1 MTNTPQRSLP
11 NGVHRAAPQI
21 NGFARRAP
29 SMSRDGSTVGSL
41 GAPAAP
47 GDEEEREEDP
57 VHIMLKA
64 RWAQTE
70 PSIAA
75 LFGTA
80 EERAQLVRPSSS
92 GNNASAQ
99 AARPEDSA
107 KPSAPPK
114 KAART
119 IEDDYGDDDDE
130 EEEDEAEQQSPLK
143 LKGKA
148 ALPNGMAAPA
158 VRSPMP
164 TSHPP
169 IARTNTN
176 TSSEQAKSSEDVR
189 KQLDDEKRA
198 AAENAKRMFQEMFF
212 TFENDRD
219 AMLEQAKLDELDREV
234 ENELSGDPNASPNAQ
249 ATSAPVVTT
258 QGTLGSAD
266 LGASSLTLKHLI
278 ARIDMKRDMVR
289 ASDNQLRTLISEVR
303 KGRSKWASEDR
314 VGQEELYEAAEKVL
328 MELKARTDYVQPFL
342 QRVSKREAP
351 DYYNIIKTPMD
362 IGSMIK
368 KLKQFAYKSKQE
380 FVEDLYL
387 IWNNCLKYN
396 TSPELPIRRK
406 ALYMQ
411 KETNKLVPLIPDITV
426 RDRAEVEAEE
436 RRARAGEDDESDED
450 DAPIMASRGRKAPKK
465 GGKSGPSAARKAP
478 PSVEV
483 DDQSTPQPEG
493 KPLLHTSAS
502 NLRNEYLRADSEAHD
517 ASSAGFN
524 TPPPPGTAT
533 PGLNGV
539 HGSGAHGSQADVME
553 IDGIGGSAVGLHQED
568 ADEDDAE
575 FKTWKQVTMKDRAAA
590 AAERNRLFRGVHLN
604 PDEPAILRS
613 KAGMRRWVRQQKML
627 SVDKSQDAEGGAD
640 EDNEA
645 SATGETLAEGIE
657 KDEDSTLPD
666 YYHPLSSIPDMKTK
680 WDWTTDSEGYV
691 VPQTDAYMRM
701 FPKNTF
707 NTPEGA
713 LAERMEGNMRQM
725 QDTRKVCAKI
735 GIVKQMQIQAQTY
748 QNQFQKYDP
757 EPFAEA
763 DIGPVVVSEDGPL
776 MAPWVCRAALK
787 RSVGKVFY
795 HAGFEDF
802 QPSAI
807 ETVTDVA
814 GEYFRKLAEN
824 FSCFREQPKADGET
838 PRYNYEEQVLHS
850 LHENGVDLE
859 GLETY
864 VKDDVERLTTKL
876 GVVHERMKAH
886 LADLLVSNATNVAE
900 SGLSLTYH
908 SDPPL
913 AITLVQTVSVPL
925 TMVASNSSAATSPRT
940 LTKTSSASASSVWQ
954 TNLAWKVLVC
964 LCTCFKIAST
974 AATRHK
980 TKVQLPAM
988 VPHSQHRLRTT
999 LSAWTPCPTTS
1010 ASCKNSSAKSC
1021 ARTTTRPLSKTKT
1034 CRRNNASPSL
1044 ACRPRVRSRRLA
1056 SDRFVNSSK
1065 RRRRSG
1071 SSKRTR
1077 NSRRRSA
1084 SSSYRCRSEEMTE
1097 TSRRKSTGTLMAR
1110 CLAPR
1115 A

>member
-1 MTNTPQRSLP
+1 MTHTPQRPPLP
-11 NGVHRAAPQI
+11 NPLLHRAAPAL

-29 SMSRDGSTVGSL
+29 SLSRDASVAASL
-41 GAPAAP
+41 GVTAAP
-47 GDEEEREEDP
+47 GEEEEREDDP
-57 VHIMLKA
+57 VHILLKA
-64 RWAQTE
+64 RLAQTE
-70 PSIAA
+70 PVIAA
-75 LFGTA
+75 LFGTDGQ
-80 EERAQLVRPSSS
+80 RARIARPSPS
-92 GNNASAQ
+92 GHHE

-107 KPSAPPK
+107 KPSAAPK

-119 IEDDYGDDDDE
+119 IVDDYGDDDDE
-130 EEEDEAEQQSPLK
+130 EDEEETEQQSPLK
-143 LKGKA
+143 SKGKA
-148 ALPNGMAAPA
+148 VLPNGLAAPT
-158 VRSPMP
+158 VRSPLP
-164 TSHPP
+164 GGHPP

-176 TSSEQAKSSEDVR
+176 TSSDQAKSSEDVR

-198 AAENAKRMFQEMFF
+198 AAENAKRAFQTMFF

-219 AMLEQAKLDELDREV
+219 AMLEQQKLDDLDREV
-234 ENELSGDPNASPNAQ
+234 ENEISGDPNASPNAQ
-249 ATSAPVVTT
+249 TTSAPAAAT

-351 DYYNIIKTPMD
+351 DYYNVIKTPMD
-362 IGSMIK
+362 IGTMIK

-406 ALYMQ
+406 ALHMQ

-436 RRARAGEDDESDED
+436 RRARAGEDDDSDED

-493 KPLLHTSAS
+493 KPPIHASTSH
-502 NLRNEYLRADSEAHD
+502 LRNEHLRADSEAHD
-517 ASSAGFN
+517 ATSAGFN
-524 TPPPPGTAT
+524 TPPPVGTAT
-533 PGLNGV
+533 PGINGL

-553 IDGIGGSAVGLHQED
+553 IDGIPGSTLGLHHED

-590 AAERNRLFRGVHLN
+590 AAERSRLFRGTHLN

-613 KAGMRRWVRQQKML
+613 KAGMRRWMRQQKML
-627 SVDKSQDAEGGAD
+627 SADGAPQDANGDVDD
-640 EDNEA
+640 EDLRA
-645 SATGETLAEGIE
+645 STTGETLAEGIE

-666 YYHPLSSIPDMKTK
+666 YYHPLSSIPDMRTK
-680 WDWTTDSEGYV
+680 WDWVTDSEGHV

-701 FPKNTF
+701 FPRETF
-707 NTPEGA
+707 KTPGGA
-713 LAERMEGNMRQM
+713 LAERMEGNIRQM

-763 DIGPVVVSEDGPL
+763 DIGPVVVSEEGPL

-787 RSVGKVFY
+787 RSVGKIFY

-802 QPSAI
+802 QPSAL

-824 FSCFREQPKADGET
+824 FNCFRGQPKVDPQT

-876 GVVHERMKAH
+876 DVVHERMKAH
-886 LADLLVSNATNVAE
+886 LADLLVSEPLAINFP
-900 SGLSLTYH
+900 GIPSLTQP
-908 SDPPL
+908 SDPPS
-913 AITLVQTVSVPL
+913 ATTQAQTASAPS
-925 TMVASNSSAATSPRT
+925 TTAASNSSAATSPKT
-940 LTKTSSASASSVWQ
+940 STKTFSASANSASPQSSASNPSPCPCTSSK
-954 TNLAWKVLVC
+954 TA
-964 LCTCFKIAST
+964 FT
-974 AATRHK
+974 AATKQPMPAPSPPTASASPHHRPTTPSAPTLCKPKLGSCK
-980 TKVQLPAM
+980 TFSAKNCEKITTKR
-988 VPHSQHRLRTT
+988 SWRTRICRRSSGFRSRGCRLRGR
-999 LSAWTPCPTTS
+999 LVRHARGLFGSS
-1010 ASCKNSSAKSC
+1010 SRLRRRRESC
-1021 ARTTTRPLSKTKT
+1021 R
-1034 CRRNNASPSL
+1034 
-1044 ACRPRVRSRRLA
+1044 
-1056 SDRFVNSSK
+1056 
-1065 RRRRSG
+1065 RRRRS
-1071 SSKRTR
+1071 
-1077 NSRRRSA
+1077 
-1084 SSSYRCRSEEMTE
+1084 
-1097 TSRRKSTGTLMAR
+1097 
-1110 CLAPR
+1110 
-1115 A
+1115 

>member
-1 MTNTPQRSLP
+1 MTNTPQRPLP
-11 NGVHRAAPQI
+11 NGLHRAAPTL

-29 SMSRDGSTVGSL
+29 SLSRDASVAGSL
-41 GAPAAP
+41 GVPAAP
-47 GDEEEREEDP
+47 GEEEEREDDP
-57 VHIMLKA
+57 LHILLKA
-64 RWAQTE
+64 RCAQTE
-70 PSIAA
+70 ASIAA
-75 LFGTA
+75 LFGTDGQ
-80 EERAQLVRPSSS
+80 RARTARSSS
-92 GNNASAQ
+92 PSGDRESAP
-99 AARPEDSA
+99 AATSEDSA
-107 KPSAPPK
+107 KPSAPVK

-119 IEDDYGDDDDE
+119 IEDDYGDDDDD
-130 EEEDEAEQQSPLK
+130 EEDEEAEQQSPLK
-143 LKGKA
+143 SKGKA
-148 ALPNGMAAPA
+148 AQPNGMPAPA

-164 TSHPP
+164 GSHPP

-198 AAENAKRMFQEMFF
+198 AAENAKHAFQSMFF

-219 AMLEQAKLDELDREV
+219 AMLEQQKLDELDRDV
-234 ENELSGDPNASPNAQ
+234 ENEISGDPNASPNAQ
-249 ATSAPVVTT
+249 ATSAPVATT

-351 DYYNIIKTPMD
+351 DYYNVIKTPMD

-380 FVEDLYL
+380 FVEDLHL

-406 ALYMQ
+406 ALHMQ
-411 KETNKLVPLIPDITV
+411 KETNKLVPLIPEITV

-493 KPLLHTSAS
+493 RPPTHASAS
-502 NLRNEYLRADSEAHD
+502 HLRNEYLRADSEVHD

-524 TPPPPGTAT
+524 TPPPAGTAT
-533 PGLNGV
+533 PGMNGI
-539 HGSGAHGSQADVME
+539 HGSGARGSQSDVME
-553 IDGIGGSAVGLHQED
+553 IDAIGGSAISLHQED
-568 ADEDDAE
+568 ADEDDAD

-590 AAERNRLFRGVHLN
+590 AAERNRLFRGDHLN

-613 KAGMRRWVRQQKML
+613 RAGMRRWMRQQKML
-627 SVDKSQDAEGGAD
+627 TVDGATQDANGDAEE
-640 EDNEA
+640 EDVGA

-666 YYHPLSSIPDMKTK
+666 YYHPLSAIPDMKTK

-701 FPKNTF
+701 FPKDTF
-707 NTPEGA
+707 KTPSGA
-713 LAERMEGNMRQM
+713 LADRMEGNIRQM

-763 DIGPVVVSEDGPL
+763 DIGPVVVSEEGPL

-787 RSVGKVFY
+787 RSVGKIFY

-802 QPSAI
+802 QPSAL
-807 ETVTDVA
+807 ESVTDVA

-824 FSCFREQPKADGET
+824 FSCFREQPKIDVET

-886 LADLLVSNATNVAE
+886 LADLLVST
-900 SGLSLTYH
+900 SHT
-908 SDPPL
+908 
-913 AITLVQTVSVPL
+913 T
-925 TMVASNSSAATSPRT
+925 TSPKPHN
-940 LTKTSSASASSVWQ
+940 LQ
-954 TNLAWKVLVC
+954 TNP
-964 LCTCFKIAST
+964 T
-974 AATRHK
+974 A
-980 TKVQLPAM
+980 P
-988 VPHSQHRLRTT
+988 
-999 LSAWTPCPTTS
+999 
-1010 ASCKNSSAKSC
+1010 
-1021 ARTTTRPLSKTKT
+1021 
-1034 CRRNNASPSL
+1034 
-1044 ACRPRVRSRRLA
+1044 RPRRP
-1056 SDRFVNSSK
+1056 
-1065 RRRRSG
+1065 RRRRRRRRLQRRQRAIRRRRLRRRPRRRLLRLPRARPRRRIRPRKPQRASPPPPKPPAQRPPSAERRPHRFQRRLIRFAAG
-1071 SSKRTR
+1071 LRLARRRDAAEPHRDRAGLFPREAAKEP
-1077 NSRRRSA
+1077 RRSA
-1084 SSSYRCRSEEMTE
+1084 C
-1097 TSRRKSTGTLMAR
+1097 
-1110 CLAPR
+1110 
-1115 A
+1115 

>member
-1 MTNTPQRSLP
+1 MTFTPQRPLP
-11 NGVHRAAPQI
+11 NALHRAASHI
-21 NGFARRAP
+21 NGSARRAP
-29 SMSRDGSTVGSL
+29 SLSRDASVAASL

-47 GDEEEREEDP
+47 GEEEEREDDP
-57 VHIMLKA
+57 LHILLKA
-64 RWAQTE
+64 RCAQTE
-70 PSIAA
+70 ASIAA
-75 LFGTA
+75 LFGSDGQ
-80 EERAQLVRPSSS
+80 RARVATPSPS
-92 GNNASAQ
+92 GEHAPANQHATGS
-99 AARPEDSA
+99 EDSA

-119 IEDDYGDDDDE
+119 IEDDYGDDDDD
-130 EEEDEAEQQSPLK
+130 EEEDETEQQSPLK
-143 LKGKA
+143 SKGKA
-148 ALPNGMAAPA
+148 ALPNGMPAPA
-158 VRSPMP
+158 VRSPIP
-164 TSHPP
+164 GGRTP

-176 TSSEQAKSSEDVR
+176 TSSEQAKTSEDVR

-198 AAENAKRMFQEMFF
+198 TAESAKLAFQSMFW

-219 AMLEQAKLDELDREV
+219 AMLEQQKLDELDREV

-249 ATSAPVVTT
+249 ATSAPAAAT

-362 IGSMIK
+362 IGTMIK

-396 TSPELPIRRK
+396 ISPELPIRRK
-406 ALYMQ
+406 ALHMQ

-436 RRARAGEDDESDED
+436 RRARAGEDDDSDED

-483 DDQSTPQPEG
+483 DDQSTPQPDV
-493 KPLLHTSAS
+493 KPPLHTTAS
-502 NLRNEYLRADSEAHD
+502 GLRNEYLRADSEAHD
-517 ASSAGFN
+517 VSSAGFN
-524 TPPPPGTAT
+524 TPPPAGTAT
-533 PGLNGV
+533 PGINGV

-553 IDGIGGSAVGLHQED
+553 IDGIAGSTMGLHQED

-590 AAERNRLFRGVHLN
+590 AAERKRLFRGTHLN
-604 PDEPAILRS
+604 PEEPAILRS
-613 KAGMRRWVRQQKML
+613 KAGMRRWMRQQKML
-627 SVDKSQDAEGGAD
+627 SVDNASQDANGDTGD
-640 EDNEA
+640 EDNGA

-666 YYHPLSSIPDMKTK
+666 YYHPLSSIPDMQSNWEWK
-680 WDWTTDSEGYV
+680 TDSEGYV

-701 FPKNTF
+701 FPKETF
-707 NTPEGA
+707 KTPGGA
-713 LAERMEGNMRQM
+713 LADRMEGNIRQM

-763 DIGPVVVSEDGPL
+763 GIGPVVVSEEGPL

-802 QPSAI
+802 QPSAL
-807 ETVTDVA
+807 ETITDVA

-824 FSCFREQPKADGET
+824 FSCFREQPKVDSGT

-850 LHENGVDLE
+850 LHENGIDLD

-876 GVVHERMKAH
+876 SVVHERMKAH
-886 LADLLVSNATNVAE
+886 LADLLVSNFRLSDFSKHCNLHLTATC
-900 SGLSLTYH
+900 S
-908 SDPPL
+908 
-913 AITLVQTVSVPL
+913 
-925 TMVASNSSAATSPRT
+925 R
-940 LTKTSSASASSVWQ
+940 
-954 TNLAWKVLVC
+954 
-964 LCTCFKIAST
+964 
-974 AATRHK
+974 
-980 TKVQLPAM
+980 
-988 VPHSQHRLRTT
+988 
-999 LSAWTPCPTTS
+999 
-1010 ASCKNSSAKSC
+1010 
-1021 ARTTTRPLSKTKT
+1021 
-1034 CRRNNASPSL
+1034 
-1044 ACRPRVRSRRLA
+1044 RPRRC
-1056 SDRFVNSSK
+1056 
-1065 RRRRSG
+1065 RRRRCLQRRQ
-1071 SSKRTR
+1071 RTIR
-1077 NSRRRSA
+1077 WWRF
-1084 SSSYRCRSEEMTE
+1084 C
-1097 TSRRKSTGTLMAR
+1097 
-1110 CLAPR
+1110 
-1115 A
+1115 